1 MIYRMLGKTGIRVG
15 AIALGCEGF
24 AGKSDAEAGKLM
36 DFAIA
41 NGVNFIDIYASDPV
55 MRSTI
60 GKTLRGRRE
69 DFVIQ
74 AHIGSVW
81 KNGQYERTRDIS
93 DSKAAFADLL
103 KRLETDYIDVG
114 MIHYS
119 DEEADFQRIFFN
131 GGFIEYVR
139 ELKAAGK
146 IRAIGLSSH
155 NPVVARMAVETG
167 LVEVLMFSVN
177 PCYDLQP
184 PDEDV
189 EKLWADEVYEKSYRN
204 FNPERE
210 ALYELCARRGVGID
224 VMKAFAGGD
233 LLKADQSMFGVAMTP
248 VQALNYALTRPAVAA
263 VMAGCKTVD
272 ELKQA
277 LEWCDASDAEKDYAS
292 VLSRV
297 KKCSWSGH
305 CMYCGHC
312 APCPKHIS
320 VADVNKFLN
329 LALAQGAVPET
340 VREHYKLL
348 LHHASECIQC
358 GACESRCPFGVPVRE
373 KMKQAAAL
381 FGE

>member
-1 MIYRMLGKTGIRVG
+1 MIYRELGKTGIKVST
-15 AIALGCEGF
+15 IALGCEGF
-24 AGKSDAEAGKLM
+24 AGKTDTEAKELM

-60 GKTLRGRRE
+60 GKTLRGRRN

-81 KNGQYERTRDIS
+81 KNGQYERTRNVA
-93 DSKAAFADLL
+93 DSKTAFDDLL
-103 KRLETDYIDVG
+103 TRLETDYIDVG

-119 DEEADFQRIFFN
+119 DQEDDFHRIFD
-131 GGFIEYVR
+131 GEFIEYVKA
-139 ELKAAGK
+139 LKAAGK

-155 NPVVARMAVETG
+155 NPVIAKKAVETG
-167 LVEVLMFSVN
+167 RVEVLMFSVN

-184 PDEDV
+184 PDEDI
-189 EKLWADEVYEKSYRN
+189 EKLWADEVYEKTYQD

-233 LLKADQSMFGVAMTP
+233 LLKDDQSMFGKAMTP

-272 ELKQA
+272 ELKQSLA
-277 LEWCDASDAEKDYAS
+277 WCTASDAEKDYAS
-292 VLSRV
+292 VLAKV
-297 KKCSWSGH
+297 EKCSWNGH

-312 APCPKHIS
+312 APCPKAIS

-329 LALAQGAVPET
+329 LALAQSEVPET

-348 LHHASECIQC
+348 KHHASECTGC
-358 GACESRCPFGVPVRE
+358 GACEKRCPFGVPVRE
-373 KMKQAAAL
+373 KMKEAATL

>member
-1 MIYRMLGKTGIRVG
+1 MIYRKLGNTGIEVS
-15 AIALGCEGF
+15 AVALGCEGF
-24 AGKSDAEAGKLM
+24 AGKSDAEAKELM
-36 DFAIA
+36 DCAIA
-41 NGVNFIDIYASDPV
+41 GGVNFIDLYASDPAI
-55 MRSTI
+55 RSMI
-60 GKTLRGRRE
+60 GGVLRGRR
-69 DFVIQ
+69 DGFVIQ
-74 AHIGSVW
+74 GHIGSAW
-81 KNGQYERTRDIS
+81 KNGQYERTRNLAET
-93 DSKAAFADLL
+93 KAAFADLL
-103 KRLETDYIDVG
+103 ERLETDHIDVG

-119 DEEADFQRIFFN
+119 DEEADFHRVFD
-131 GGFIEYVR
+131 GEFIEYVR

-146 IRAIGLSSH
+146 IRAVGLSSH
-155 NPVVARMAVETG
+155 NPVIAKKAVETG

-184 PDEDV
+184 PDEDI
-189 EKLWADEVYEKSYRN
+189 EKLWADDTYTKSYRN

-233 LLKADQSMFGVAMTP
+233 LLKADQSMFGKAMTP

-263 VMAGCKTVD
+263 VMVGCRTVA
-272 ELKQA
+272 ELRAA
-277 LEWCDASDAEKDYAS
+277 LAWCDASDAEKDYAA
-292 VLSRV
+292 VLATV
-297 KKCSWSGH
+297 EKCSWTGH

-312 APCPKHIS
+312 APCPEEIR

-329 LALAQGAVPET
+329 LALALHEVPET

-348 LHHASECIQC
+348 SHHASECIQC
-358 GACESRCPFGVPVRE
+358 GACEKRCPFDVPVRE